1 MPSYDN
7 NPATAREL
15 IRRDV
20 ISHFALRLAYRSPDK
35 HRWLVDA
42 EERLFKVRLE
52 NSPGMGV
59 REFVNNN
66 LECDIDKF
74 SAADEDESVRRFFA
88 NNELS
93 TSGSRSDPL
102 EVYRVPFTQVV
113 DLVRSRRAIIKGGI
127 AICKYD
133 EDHHRQH
140 IRRMFRRLLEEK
152 LARAHAV
159 FGLMNSDYKEQLD
172 EFLDSLPSQYL
183 GKEFDA
189 ADHEQAEV
197 SLHNLPRL
205 ARRDFPLCMKQQY
218 EHIVTTHHM
227 PHTGRLQFGL
237 FLKGIGLTIEQS
249 LQWWHDEF
257 VQLVGEDG
265 WKKKN
270 YNYNIRYNYGEVGR
284 RQNWH
289 PYNCHKIISSSS
301 DRSDPHGCPFR
312 NRTNEIIFQELR
324 AFITDANQ
332 FRSAT
337 KSIGNALG
345 DKNYAQAC
353 IEFFRAKHGD
363 AAAPDL
369 GASSLHPNL
378 YFIRSYA
385 ESEKNPE
392 EKAAD
397 WARYEASAALRGET
411 VGQFQPEANGE
422 ADLSVIDDAYDLD
435 DFDADSIVNQSRASN
450 MNEDPGAPSAKS
462 VQMQL
467 DELAPMPTVPEDAPI
482 STQESG
488 EQNGATSMEVDAAAE

>member
-1 MPSYDN
+1 M
-7 NPATAREL
+7 
-15 IRRDV
+15 
-20 ISHFALRLAYRSPDK
+20 
-35 HRWLVDA
+35 
-42 EERLFKVRLE
+42 
-52 NSPGMGV
+52 
-59 REFVNNN
+59 NNN
-66 LECDIDKF
+66 LECNIDVH

-88 NNELS
+88 NTELS
-93 TSGSRSDPL
+93 SNANARSEPVQ
-102 EVYRVPFTQVV
+102 VYRVPFTQVL
-113 DLVRSRRAIIKGGI
+113 DLVRYRRAIIKGGV

-133 EDHHRQH
+133 DEHHRQH
-140 IRRMFRRLLEEK
+140 IQRMFRRLLEEK

-159 FGLMNSDYKEQLD
+159 FGLVNSDYKEQLD

-183 GKEFDA
+183 GKEFDS

-205 ARRDFPLCMKQQY
+205 AHRDFPLCMKTQY

-237 FLKGIGLTIEQS
+237 FLKGIGLTVDQS
-249 LQWWHDEF
+249 VQWWHDEF

-312 NRTNEIIFQELR
+312 NRTQELIFGELR
-324 AFITDANQ
+324 SSITDANT

-337 KSIGNALG
+337 KSIGNALN

-353 IEFFRAKHGD
+353 IEFFRAKHGE

-369 GASSLHPNL
+369 EASSLHPNL

-385 ESEKNPE
+385 ESEKKPE

-397 WARYEASAALRGET
+397 WARYQSAAALRGET
-411 VGQFQPEANGE
+411 VGPPPGASSNGDVNGTGE

-435 DFDADSIVNQSRASN
+435 DFDVDSVVNQSRASN
-450 MNEDPGAPSAKS
+450 VNEDSNATSGKAA
-462 VQMQL
+462 QMEL
-467 DELAPMPTVPEDAPI
+467 DEIAPLASVPEEAPI
-482 STQESG
+482 ATQESA
-488 EQNGATSMEVDAAAE
+488 ENNATASMEVDAAAD